1 MPLLSKIKRN
11 ISMKKDNHTEEI
23 IFLGILIIPVI
34 WIALLIAPFIHKGLF
49 NAMDDIYN
57 AFDNPFSITWC
68 SDSLRTVAIFL
79 LIYLLGVGIYLSSL
93 RNYRKKEEYGSAKW
107 GNTKQVNKKYAD
119 PKYFENK
126 LLSQNVRIG
135 LDGKKHRRNLNTI
148 IIGGSG
154 AGKTRFYGKPNIMQC
169 NTSFVTL
176 DPKGEILRDT
186 GYLLEK
192 EGYVIKV
199 MDLIN
204 MNKSH
209 CYNPF
214 EYIQDDKDVLKLI
227 TNLIRNTTPK
237 GSQTNDPFWEKSETA
252 LLEGLC
258 LFLLHEAPK
267 EEQNFTMVM
276 EMIAAADVREDDEY
290 YISPLDRLFNDLQ
303 REKPNSLAVK
313 QYNIYKQAAGK
324 TAKSILISVGVR
336 LAAFNLESIASI
348 TSTDELELEKVGER
362 KTAIFAVIP
371 DTDSTFNFLVGM
383 LYTQLFQTLYYQADI
398 IHGGELPVPVHFLMD
413 EFANVALPDE
423 FDKLLSTMRSRQIFV
438 SIIIQNLAQIKA
450 LYKDAWESIV
460 GNCDELYYLG
470 GNEQSTHKFIS
481 EYLGKETLDTNT
493 YGKSSGKSGSYSTNY
508 QQAGRE
514 LLTADEVRLLDND
527 YALLFIRG
535 ERPIFDK
542 KYDILK
548 HPNVEYTKD
557 GSAEAYQ
564 HGLIRHNIENWQ
576 DITLTDYEYELYSEQ
591 DLQEYFA
598 LQEKKEKEGNQYE
611 TN

>member
-1 MPLLSKIKRN
+1 
-11 ISMKKDNHTEEI
+11 MKKDNHTEEI

-49 NAMDDIYN
+49 NAMDDIFN

-186 GYLLEK
+186 DYLLEK

-214 EYIQDDKDVLKLI
+214 EYIHDDKDVLKLI

-371 DTDSTFNFLVGM
+371 DNDSTFNFLVGM

-398 IHGGELPVPVHFLMD
+398 VHGGELPVPVHFLMD

-423 FDKLLSTMRSRQIFV
+423 FDKLLSTMRSRQMFV

-508 QQAGRE
+508 QQVGRE

>member
-1 MPLLSKIKRN
+1 
-11 ISMKKDNHTEEI
+11 MKKDNHTEEI

-49 NAMDDIYN
+49 NAMDDIFN

-214 EYIQDDKDVLKLI
+214 EYIHDDKDVLKLI

-276 EMIAAADVREDDEY
+276 EMIAAADVREDDEF

-371 DTDSTFNFLVGM
+371 DNDSTFNFLVGM

-398 IHGGELPVPVHFLMD
+398 VHGGELPVPVHFLMD

-508 QQAGRE
+508 QQVGRE

-548 HPNVEYTKD
+548 HPNVGYTKD

>member
-1 MPLLSKIKRN
+1 
-11 ISMKKDNHTEEI
+11 MKKDNHTEEI

-49 NAMDDIYN
+49 NAMDDIFN

-214 EYIQDDKDVLKLI
+214 EYIHDDKDVLKLI

-252 LLEGLC
+252 LLEGVC
-258 LFLLHEAPK
+258 LFLWHEAPK

-371 DTDSTFNFLVGM
+371 DNDSTFNFLVGM

-398 IHGGELPVPVHFLMD
+398 VHGGELPVPVHFLMD

-508 QQAGRE
+508 QQVGRE

>member
-49 NAMDDIYN
+49 NAMDDISN

-79 LIYLLGVGIYLSSL
+79 LFYLLGVGIYLSSL

-148 IIGGSG
+148 VIGGSG

-214 EYIQDDKDVLKLI
+214 EYIHDDKDVLKLI

-371 DTDSTFNFLVGM
+371 DNDSTFNFLVGM

-398 IHGGELPVPVHFLMD
+398 VHGGELPVPLHFLMD

-508 QQAGRE
+508 QQVGRE

-576 DITLTDYEYELYSEQ
+576 DITLTDCEYELYSEQ

>member
-1 MPLLSKIKRN
+1 
-11 ISMKKDNHTEEI
+11 MKKDNHTEEI

-49 NAMDDIYN
+49 NAMDDIFN

-126 LLSQNVRIG
+126 LVSQNVRIG

-214 EYIQDDKDVLKLI
+214 EYIHDDKDVLKLI

-371 DTDSTFNFLVGM
+371 DNDSTFNFLVGM

-398 IHGGELPVPVHFLMD
+398 VHGGELPVPVHFLMD

-508 QQAGRE
+508 QQVGRE

>member
-1 MPLLSKIKRN
+1 
-11 ISMKKDNHTEEI
+11 MKKDNHTEEI

-49 NAMDDIYN
+49 NAMDDIFN

-214 EYIQDDKDVLKLI
+214 DYIHDDKDVLKLI

-371 DTDSTFNFLVGM
+371 DNDSTFNFLVGM

-398 IHGGELPVPVHFLMD
+398 VHGGELPVPVHFLMD

-423 FDKLLSTMRSRQIFV
+423 FDKLLSTMRSRQMFV

-508 QQAGRE
+508 QQVGRE